1 MRGQIYDL
9 ADLFSS
15 KADNYDADGVIKV
28 IDTNI
33 SRFNGVGY
41 GIKYILECLKIDD
54 IEYYKSI
61 TKKDLIINGANDD
74 IGASEIV
81 VNHGM
86 DKLIICNGVLYVK
99 DNDIWISNEKQAD
112 KLLIDVIGKLDIL
125 FYGADGKR
133 KFHYNKSI
141 KHIKDCIICIKAN
154 KQL

>member
-41 GIKYILECLKIDD
+41 GIKYILEFLKIDD
-54 IEYYKSI
+54 IEFYKSI

-74 IGASEIV
+74 NVMILEQ
-81 VNHGM
+81 
-86 DKLIICNGVLYVK
+86 VK
-99 DNDIWISNEKQAD
+99 
-112 KLLIDVIGKLDIL
+112 
-125 FYGADGKR
+125 
-133 KFHYNKSI
+133 
-141 KHIKDCIICIKAN
+141 
-154 KQL
+154 